1 MSNSVAAASL
11 SAVLE
16 DALVSLDFHSRIIHV
31 KKKMKYICKQDF
43 IIFFVSEEN
52 GVVLWR
58 KKNAVRLPFVEI

>member
-52 GVVLWR
+52 RVVLWR
-58 KKNAVRLPFVEI
+58 KKMLLDFPL